1 MKKNRFEKRA
11 ACFCLACFRVLLSE
25 SLAEAKFT
33 RRRQFSPLLTRI
45 SVDSLS
51 PGGGGGAPSVKVTGM
66 LAVSRLGV
74 ICRFW
79 SHLGCL

>member
-51 PGGGGGAPSVKVTGM
+51 PGGGTPSVKVTGM